1 MADVSNIVQN
11 YDVLTALRGPDHVGA
26 EGAAEWKLLVIAP
39 LRYEV
44 GKAFGFDLP
53 HTWCIGA
60 ACYSQMSAP
69 CLRDDE
75 TVEAARRFAQSK
87 AAHHVKTHAAV
98 AWRIVDRAYYSLLN
112 EQGLL

>member
-44 GKAFGFDLP
+44 GKAFGFDFP

-60 ACYSQMSAP
+60 ACYP
-69 CLRDDE
+69 PLRTPTLGNW
-75 TVEAARRFAQSK
+75 TVGSARRFAQT
-87 AAHHVKTHAAV
+87 AEADHVREHAKH
-98 AWRIVDRAYYSLLN
+98 AWEIVDQDYFCWLN